1 MKSAFDDQFNFQ
13 RRKWLKCGLSAST
26 IALVA
31 ASGLILPRLVLA
43 HWPKDAFTAQTLE
56 DALQALL
63 GQAQIDED
71 EAINFTV
78 GSPPTYAVNGATV
91 PVEINSEL
99 EGIQRVA
106 FLVEKNPNPLAMS
119 FEPTASVQ
127 LPFKTMLKVAEDSD
141 IIAVVRAKDKLY
153 MTKRYVE
160 IDIGGCA

>member
-1 MKSAFDDQFNFQ
+1 MNTQFEKQ
-13 RRKWLKCGLSAST
+13 RRQWLKWGLSAST
-26 IALVA
+26 LALVA
-31 ASGLILPRLVLA
+31 SSGLLLPRLVLA
-43 HWPKDAFTAQTLE
+43 HWPKDAFNAETLE

-63 GQAQIDED
+63 GQAEVDEHD
-71 EAINFTV
+71 AINFTV

-119 FEPTASVQ
+119 FEPTESVA
-127 LPFKTMLKVAEDSD
+127 LPFKTMIKVAEDSD

>member
-1 MKSAFDDQFNFQ
+1 MNTQFEKQ
-13 RRKWLKCGLSAST
+13 RRQWLKWGLSAST
-26 IALVA
+26 LALVA
-31 ASGLILPRLVLA
+31 SSGLLLPRLVLA
-43 HWPKDAFTAQTLE
+43 HWPKDAFNAETLE

-63 GQAQIDED
+63 GQAEVDEN

-91 PVEINSEL
+91 PVEINSDL

-119 FEPTASVQ
+119 FEPTESVT
-127 LPFKTMLKVAEDSD
+127 LPFKTMLKVAEDSN

>member
-1 MKSAFDDQFNFQ
+1 MNTQFEKQ
-13 RRKWLKCGLSAST
+13 RRQWLKWGLSGST
-26 IALVA
+26 LALVA
-31 ASGLILPRLVLA
+31 SSGLLLPRLVLA
-43 HWPKDAFTAQTLE
+43 HWPKDAFNAETLE

-63 GQAQIDED
+63 GQAEVDEN

-91 PVEINSEL
+91 PVEINSDL

-119 FEPTASVQ
+119 FEPTESVT
-127 LPFKTMLKVAEDSD
+127 LPFKTMIKVAEDSD